1 MTADYQRKQQ
11 SDREGA
17 VLHCSAR
24 EDTAA
29 IRGCCCNLP
38 PLRGS
43 TLQQACP
50 PLLRTNSPSKW
61 KKKMNVI
68 EAEKEEWWEGKDR
81 KIESGVAIKIKGK
94 ERELAQENIWRK
106 KKKENL
112 LFRPSP
118 FHIHHPP
125 PPPAT
130 PLPFPS
136 PQTQTSTASPA
147 PPPLLPSPPLSDV
160 EYSREILHIL
170 VHICQPIY
178 YT

>member
-125 PPPAT
+125 SPRDASSLPLAANTDKHSLSRSPSPPP
-130 PLPFPS
+130 LPS
-136 PQTQTSTASPA
+136 PQ
-147 PPPLLPSPPLSDV
+147 
-160 EYSREILHIL
+160 RRWI
-170 VHICQPIY
+170 
-178 YT
+178 